1 MYMRQLLGLGFALAL
16 CLSAAPAV
24 AQRGNAPQPAPA
36 RTPDPDTVAL
46 VQLVDA
52 AIVAAP
58 TVQAGDTTKGD
69 IVLKWESAHFIKGQN
84 GVYIPFTISFDPS
97 SIRTSEVSIY

>member
-1 MYMRQLLGLGFALAL
+1 MRQLPGLVVALAL
-16 CLSAAPAV
+16 FLSAAPAV
-24 AQRGNAPQPAPA
+24 AQRGNTSQPAPA

-58 TVQAGDTTKGD
+58 GVQAGDTTKGD
-69 IVLKWESAHFIKGQN
+69 IILKWESSHFMKGQN
-84 GVYIPFTISFDPS
+84 GVYIPFTVTFDPS
-97 SIRTSEVSIY
+97 SIRTSE